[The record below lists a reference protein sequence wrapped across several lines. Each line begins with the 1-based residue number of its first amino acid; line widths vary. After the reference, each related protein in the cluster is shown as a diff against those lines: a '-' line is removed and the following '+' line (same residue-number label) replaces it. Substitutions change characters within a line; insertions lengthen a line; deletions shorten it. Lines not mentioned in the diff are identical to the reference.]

1 MSVAFLLAS
10 FIHII
15 KNGIKSLK
23 YKLFNLKLFDNTF
36 YYLEKIKAYV
46 TLFFIFLF
54 LILLI
59 TGPFI
64 IGPYLRSNE
73 KRAPHPVLLKLKEQQ
88 QEIDS
93 IHNEI
98 ERSLESIIIGIDTMK
113 YDTLNK
119 IHGK

>member
-1 MSVAFLLAS
+1 
-10 FIHII
+10 
-15 KNGIKSLK
+15 
-23 YKLFNLKLFDNTF
+23 
-36 YYLEKIKAYV
+36 
-46 TLFFIFLF
+46 
-54 LILLI
+54 
-59 TGPFI
+59 
-64 IGPYLRSNE
+64 
-73 KRAPHPVLLKLKEQQ
+73 VLLKLKEQQ